1 MSITRTVKG
10 DKVIYHLSNSVETTY
25 HLEDATL
32 EQLKGM
38 LKRMEEL
45 DLSKNTEN
53 PVKPFSKSK
62 TFNDSP
68 GGGIE
73 TSLTFD
79 KNWFNLN
86 SGYKTDVPY
95 FLFHDPYTEKDLSNY
110 FNTPKEGTMDY
121 PNDKSSECSE
131 SVSTLDNL
139 ISQIECQLIRQAEAI
154 EFIAIKLNTL
164 TPYVGAAMEY
174 NPDEE
179 RELPEGKFSQLQVVL
194 NRMKSHYNDLNKI
207 CEFLTTNI

>member
-10 DKVIYHLSNSVETTY
+10 DKAIYQFSSGIEVSAPTEILNLSNEDQDFLNN
-25 HLEDATL
+25 LEVIH
-32 EQLKGM
+32 
-38 LKRMEEL
+38 
-45 DLSKNTEN
+45 KNSEYDRVNSTKNEN

-62 TFNDSP
+62 TFNDSLDV
-68 GGGIE
+68 GTEGYLMFKKE
-73 TSLTFD
+73 WFD
-79 KNWFNLN
+79 K
-86 SGYKTDVPY
+86 
-95 FLFHDPYTEKDLSNY
+95 LS
-110 FNTPKEGTMDY
+110 T
-121 PNDKSSECSE
+121 DKSSEFSE

-164 TPYVGAAMEY
+164 TPYAAAVEY